1 MKRIP
6 RGVYPVMITPY
17 TPDNKID
24 FSAVD
29 EIIEFYIRGGC
40 PGVFAVCQSSEMF
53 FLSEDERVSLARR
66 VVKAANGRLCVVA
79 SGHVSDS
86 LSDQIRELGRIAE
99 TGVDACVRDG
109 FQSPGC
115 AGRERRCSD

>member
-53 FLSEDERVSLARR
+53 FLSEDERVSLARC
-66 VVKAANGRLCVVA
+66 VVKAAKGRLCVVA
-79 SGHVSDS
+79 SGHISNA
-86 LSDQIRELGRIAE
+86 LSIRFASSGALPKRVWTRA
-99 TGVDACVRDG
+99 
-109 FQSPGC
+109 
-115 AGRERRCSD
+115 